1 MNRQQELEREKNLYC
16 AVAIANRSTAP
27 NKMTEYITTDE
38 RLDVL
43 ASLEA
48 CADNL
53 ARTRESDRAW
63 KWVVLS
69 MHSALQGAM
78 VCHLSGGAQI
88 GALKGNCAKSWLNWL
103 NERKYVEDEVPP
115 KSFVASA
122 PELLRRLT
130 GSSHRFENDC
140 GQVIEITEAQSR
152 SFKSLH
158 DLRNEFTHFHPKGWS
173 VEMALIRESASDVLE
188 ILDTIAKDPWPFRH
202 MAESE
207 RTALDSRIREIGALL
222 SCSQNHPEG

>member
-1 MNRQQELEREKNLYC
+1 
-16 AVAIANRSTAP
+16 
-27 NKMTEYITTDE
+27 MTQYITTDE

-53 ARTRESDRAW
+53 ERTRESDRAW

-88 GALKGNCAKSWLNWL
+88 GALTTQCAKAWLKWFG
-103 NERKYVEDEVPP
+103 EYEDREVAP
-115 KSFVASA
+115 KSRVASA
-122 PELLRRLT
+122 PELLKRLT

-140 GQVIEITEAQSR
+140 GQIIEITEAQSR
-152 SFKSLH
+152 AFLSLH
-158 DLRNEFTHFHPKGWS
+158 DLRNQFTHFHPQGWS
-173 VEMALIRESASDVLE
+173 VEIALIRESMSGVIE
-188 ILDTIAKDPWPFRH
+188 ILDLIVTDPWPFRD
-202 MAESE
+202 MSE
-207 RTALDSRIREIGALL
+207 QERSALNSRIREIDEMLRRYP
-222 SCSQNHPEG
+222 CHPEG